1 VVLVT
6 GGAKGIGRM
15 ISEGFVTNGAKV
27 YISSRDAKACE
38 KACQEL
44 NALGISILIPIQEIS
59 FPSNSIQL
67 QKLTRKCPIGKGTA
81 YSIPADF
88 YKHEDCVKMVNELKK
103 RESKL
108 HILVNNS
115 GSNWG
120 APFDEFPDA
129 AWARVLTLNLTR
141 VFSITQLVTP
151 LLEAAATPADPAR
164 IINIGSVDGLRVPS
178 LETFSYSAS
187 KAGLHH
193 LSRTLASHLGKR
205 NITSNTLACGPFESK
220 MMAATLRDF
229 GDVIKSGIPLGRI
242 GSPQDVAG
250 ACLFLSSR
258 AGSYV
263 NGATI
268 ALDGGTLV
276 GSKL

>member
-1 VVLVT
+1 MDSASLFGVKDKVVLVT

-27 YISSRDAKACE
+27 YISSRDAAACE

-44 NALGISILIPIQEIS
+44 NALG
-59 FPSNSIQL
+59 
-67 QKLTRKCPIGKGTA
+67 KGSA
-81 YSIPADF
+81 HSIPADF
-88 YKHEDCVKMVNELKK
+88 YKHEDCLRMVEELKK
-103 RESKL
+103 KETKL
-108 HILVNNS
+108 DVLVNNS

-129 AWARVLTLNLTR
+129 AWSRVLTLNLTR
-141 VFSITQLVTP
+141 VFTLSQLVTP
-151 LLEAAATPADPAR
+151 LLEAAATRGSPSR

-205 NITSNTLACGPFESK
+205 NITSNVIACGPFESK
-220 MMAATLRDF
+220 MMAATLKSF
-229 GDVIKSGIPLGRI
+229 GEVIKEGIPLGRI
-242 GSPQDVAG
+242 GEPTDVAG
-250 ACLFLSSR
+250 TCLFLSSR

-276 GSKL
+276 ASKL